1 MTMKRT
7 QIYLTTL
14 QKEQLASYAASSGLS
29 QSELIRRSVDIYLK
43 SREEVD
49 RKESLNDI
57 AGIWADHQ
65 DTPNIRKLRTGWRN
79 RPER

>member
-7 QIYLTTL
+7 QIYLTTI

-29 QSELIRRSVDIYLK
+29 QSELIRRSVDIYIK
-43 SREEVD
+43 SREDVD
-49 RKESLNDI
+49 RKETLDNL

-65 DTPNIRKLRTGWRN
+65 YIPDIRKLRTGWRN